1 MSTLHLKNTNHKYYI
16 YNNLTIVVLK
26 FSVRQIIAW
35 FYGRPFQCTLHEIW
49 PRYTSDRS
57 HPTQEILE
65 MLKFM
70 RKRIIFVLAL
80 NFGQNR
86 FQTRYEIL
94 TDTFVGLL
102 LKRLATGP
110 ALKAANELG
119 KLE

>member
-1 MSTLHLKNTNHKYYI
+1 
-16 YNNLTIVVLK
+16 
-26 FSVRQIIAW
+26 
-35 FYGRPFQCTLHEIW
+35 
-49 PRYTSDRS
+49 
-57 HPTQEILE
+57 